1 MSGMRVFI
9 NENKTSEQ
17 DTNFSWGLADSIGNP
32 ILSSVMSFSTEP
44 EVQDAI
50 SKCFREWNLEVHG
63 SWKEK

>member
-9 NENKTSEQ
+9 NKNDTSENNS
-17 DTNFSWGLADSIGNP
+17 NFSWGLADSIGNP
-32 ILSSVMSFSTEP
+32 ILSSVMSFSSET

-50 SKCFREWNLEVHG
+50 NKCFKDWSLEVHG